1 MMSPVNLA
9 SRPVRNERLPALL
22 FALATVLLLGATVQH
37 AVFARRL
44 WPRRSAALR
53 DDVQSLRKDMQDL
66 RMQSG
71 RARMVAV
78 SAPQKAEW
86 KLIRD
91 LVDKRTFWWSE
102 LFASFEEVLPEDVK
116 IVSMS
121 PTVKEGQYHIELMT
135 RVQSKDSAFRFVR
148 QLEDRPEFADVYLMN
163 IHEDQGAFGA
173 QYTMKYVG
181 RGSAPAAASAP
192 APKEQRP

>member
-9 SRPVRNERLPALL
+9 SRPARNERLPALL

-53 DDVQSLRKDMQDL
+53 QDVQLLRKDMQDL

-78 SAPQKAEW
+78 SAPQKIEW
-86 KLIRD
+86 KVIRD

-102 LFASFEEVLPEDVK
+102 LFASFEEVLPEEVK
-116 IVSMS
+116 IVSLS
-121 PTVKEGQYHIELMT
+121 PTVREGQYHIELAART
-135 RVQSKDSAFRFVR
+135 KTKDAAFRFVS
-148 QLEDRPEFADVYLMN
+148 QLEERPEFADVYLMN
-163 IHEDQGAFGA
+163 VHEEQGVFMA
-173 QYTMKYVG
+173 QYTMKYVS
-181 RGSAPAAASAP
+181 RGSAPPAAAAP
-192 APKEQRP
+192 VPKEQRP